1 MIKIRYHIWKHE
13 LYFMQK
19 TYEGHNQSHPNQDH
33 QRLRSPKMWDFL
45 KELHWPKMWDISLK
59 GPVGLKM
66 WDIS

>member
-1 MIKIRYHIWKHE
+1 
-13 LYFMQK
+13 MQK